1 MGAQW
6 RGQTWVLISS
16 GQLTRCVVLGKPQF
30 PPVSNENHPP
40 SRLGLGIG
48 DVVNLYCPDTV
59 IASHV

>member
-48 DVVNLYCPDTV
+48 DVVNLYCP
-59 IASHV
+59 IR